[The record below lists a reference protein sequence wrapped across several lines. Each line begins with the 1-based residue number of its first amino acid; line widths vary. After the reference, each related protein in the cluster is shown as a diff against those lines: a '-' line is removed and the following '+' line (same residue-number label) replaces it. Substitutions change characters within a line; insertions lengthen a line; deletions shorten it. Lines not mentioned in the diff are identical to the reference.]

1 MATVPTSIVAPPR
14 GIANTLAGFVVESE
28 TIAETPVQEDTDD
41 QTGARADEQVYDTR
55 EDLRLTVYGAS
66 ASADINTVVVAM
78 GTGYTGKKIAYA
90 GKVYKV
96 DSLEEA
102 GTYNGKRRWN
112 ITAHK
117 FDNFPPQS

>member
-1 MATVPTSIVAPPR
+1 MATVPTTIKAPPR
-14 GIANTLAGFVVESE
+14 GIVNTLSGFVVESE
-28 TIAETPVQEDTDD
+28 TITETPVQEDTDD
-41 QTGARADEQVYDTR
+41 QNGARADEQVYDTR
-55 EDLRLTVYGAS
+55 VDLRLTVYGAS
-66 ASADINTVVVAM
+66 ASADINSVVTAM
-78 GTGYTGKKIAYA
+78 PSGYTGKMITYA
-90 GKVYKV
+90 KKKYKV